1 MIITPASYREIP
13 HHRDLANRIMT
24 TLGLNPD
31 DVTEIR
37 TDETGTEVD
46 VLRVPNHTIRTMTS
60 RPPGS
65 PVDDGPRR
73 SFCGRPRR
81 TATSSLSVVAMK
93 TTVRPT
99 DTCRVTRLG

>member
-60 RPPGS
+60 RPQAHPLTMDPGVLS
-65 PVDDGPRR
+65 VDVRDEQRPRR
-73 SFCGRPRR
+73 SLGRWR
-81 TATSSLSVVAMK
+81 
-93 TTVRPT
+93 
-99 DTCRVTRLG
+99 